1 MKVCEHLDRLIEV
14 LNFVAKG
21 VMSKTEPSTRRELR
35 FESLDE
41 VLADVEIL
49 VSGGHRTV
57 GNWTLAQILTHLQK
71 TFDASI
77 DGFGFE
83 SNWLIRKVLGP
94 LFKKRFL
101 TKPLPAGFKLPKSA
115 SAILPDSHVALEE
128 SFAKFQK
135 AIARLKCDKPSAPHP
150 GLGKLTPTEWN
161 NLHLRHSEL
170 HLSFASS
177 ST

>member
-101 TKPLPAGFKLPKSA
+101 TNLCLPVSNSLNRHQRYFRTRTSLWKNPSQNFKRQS
-115 SAILPDSHVALEE
+115 PD
-128 SFAKFQK
+128 
-135 AIARLKCDKPSAPHP
+135 
-150 GLGKLTPTEWN
+150 
-161 NLHLRHSEL
+161 
-170 HLSFASS
+170 
-177 ST
+177 